1 MFPEADTICYI
12 FVGTSLPQFANIPS
26 QWQLPSNPISPELDF
41 VSWFCLNHQC
51 WLYMNVSLPVFG
63 YPFCFTYLES
73 VTALLVN
80 RVSNL
85 TPTVACCCFILLLC
99 SFVDVMSLLSTL
111 SVLNTGLGQLFRV
124 LTMCLW
130 KLQADVLTC
139 SVSTVHWAKRICV
152 LCQKQSRNSS
162 ENSQLCNCQVHA
174 RPCARHWCRHIPT
187 HLKSQ
192 WINGFG
198 LEETGLGFCVL
209 DVDPDA
215 LQMTVLSYLSSEST
229 QTFIRACPL
238 LPPPLP
244 HLVM

>member
-85 TPTVACCCFILLLC
+85 TPTGACCCFMLLLC
-99 SFVDVMSLLSTL
+99 SFVGVTSLLSTP
-111 SVLNTGLGQLFRV
+111 SVLNTGSGQLFSV

-139 SVSTVHWAKRICV
+139 GVSTVHWAKQICCT
-152 LCQKQSRNSS
+152 LS
-162 ENSQLCNCQVHA
+162 ETEPPQF
-174 RPCARHWCRHIPT
+174 W
-187 HLKSQ
+187 KS
-192 WINGFG
+192 
-198 LEETGLGFCVL
+198 
-209 DVDPDA
+209 PA
-215 LQMTVLSYLSSEST
+215 LQLSGTCKTMHSSLMPPYSHTSQVPVNQWVWTGRNRLGVLRVGCGSWRITNDST
-229 QTFIRACPL
+229 
-238 LPPPLP
+238 
-244 HLVM
+244 